1 MANETVSLELLIET
15 GNSAKTLGDLK
26 ANFEKLN
33 QEIEKVDT
41 GSEEFRKLQTA
52 ITQTGAKVKN
62 LELSLESLDK
72 EQVATAIGGVA
83 GGIGDV
89 TTALVLLGGENEN
102 LEKMAENISTGIAV
116 SMGLK
121 GTIEGLSDGYKL
133 FNNLMKVNATV
144 MKMVAV
150 SSRILKVALIST
162 GIGAIVVIL
171 GTLFTNLDTV
181 KNAFR
186 TVGEYIM
193 KFFKPQMD
201 VVLWVAKKVTDH
213 YKQVF
218 APVIKAVTK
227 LLEEFGIKETETAKK
242 TRLAGEEMI
251 KSYQERGEEL
261 KKLQAIQKDVHDKA
275 IAQMDRE
282 IALAKANGKDTR
294 ELELNKINLEVK
306 NSKIKTSLHKQSLKE
321 IMKEIKQRIAL
332 KKYTTEELDE
342 LHKKFRETKSAYL
355 DSVEFQKD
363 IENNLAVFNANI
375 ETEKRNKQ
383 QEYYKK
389 AKADRKEEAKRIE
402 EDRIKAEETR
412 RKQLEDDAIWFKQ
425 FKNKQE
431 EEKAE
436 ADAEKKELELEQMAI
451 DAQRSIDAY
460 KFELDEK
467 ARLDQEAQDAKNKMI
482 ANGLRDA
489 QNSFNMLSSINDAF
503 LDEGLA
509 KAGDN
514 EAKKEKIRKASFE
527 RQKTINVALATID
540 GAKAVSSIIAQY
552 PKFDGGIAMAGAL
565 ASAIITTGAQLNKI
579 KNTKYNSSSSG
590 STSTGLRTGNN
601 TSNAVDGVGINPV
614 TNTST
619 VLGDNKVYVVE
630 SDITN
635 TQNKVMIL
643 ESQSTF

>member
-1 MANETVSLELLIET
+1 MADETVSLELLIEA

-26 ANFEKLN
+26 TNFEKLN
-33 QEIEKVDT
+33 KEIEKVDT

-72 EQVATAIGGVA
+72 EQVATAIGGVT

-144 MKMVAV
+144 MKLVAV

-162 GIGAIVVIL
+162 GIGAIVVVL
-171 GTLFTNLDTV
+171 GTLFTNLETV
-181 KNAFR
+181 KTAFK
-186 TVGEYIM
+186 TVGEFIM

-201 VVLWVAKKVTDH
+201 VVLWIAEKVSNHFKK
-213 YKQVF
+213 VF

-251 KSYQERGEEL
+251 KSYRDRGKEIRE
-261 KKLQAIQKDVHDKA
+261 LQAIQKQAHDTS
-275 IAQMDRE
+275 INQMNRE

-294 ELELNKINLEVK
+294 ELEREKILLTINYTKLDLE
-306 NSKIKTSLHKQSLKE
+306 NTRLRREELIKE
-321 IMKEIKQRIAL
+321 MKQRIAL
-332 KKYTTEELDE
+332 KNFKKEEVEELYKNLDE
-342 LHKKFRETKSAYL
+342 TRKANREAEESYKNAQNS
-355 DSVEFQKD
+355 
-363 IENNLAVFNANI
+363 LAVFDATI
-375 ETEKRNKQ
+375 RTEKRNKQ
-383 QEYYKK
+383 QEAYKQ
-389 AKADRKEEAKRIE
+389 AKADRDAEAEK
-402 EDRIKAEETR
+402 IKQERLDAEEER
-412 RKQLEDDAIWFKQ
+412 RKELIKNDEWFASYKAS
-425 FKNKQE
+425 KE
-431 EEKAE
+431 EEKAAKE
-436 ADAEKKELELEQMAI
+436 AEAEQLLLSKMKS

-460 KFELDEK
+460 QFELDEK
-467 ARLDQEAQDAKNKMI
+467 ARLDEEARLKKNQAI
-482 ANGLRDA
+482 ANGLRDS
-489 QNSFNMLSSINDAF
+489 QNSLNMLASINDAF

-509 KAGDN
+509 RAGDN
-514 EAKKEKIRKASFE
+514 EAKKEQIRKASFE
-527 RQKTINVALATID
+527 RQKKINVALAIID

-565 ASAIITTGAQLNKI
+565 ASAVITTGIQLNKI
-579 KNTKYNSSSSG
+579 KNTKYNSSSGG
-590 STSTGLRTGNN
+590 SSAPRLNTGSN
-601 TSNAVDGVGINPV
+601 TSSATDGVGINPV
-614 TNTST
+614 SNSST
-619 VLGDNKVYVVE
+619 VIGDNKVIVVE
-630 SDITN
+630 SDITGM
-635 TQNKVMIL
+635 QNQVAVL